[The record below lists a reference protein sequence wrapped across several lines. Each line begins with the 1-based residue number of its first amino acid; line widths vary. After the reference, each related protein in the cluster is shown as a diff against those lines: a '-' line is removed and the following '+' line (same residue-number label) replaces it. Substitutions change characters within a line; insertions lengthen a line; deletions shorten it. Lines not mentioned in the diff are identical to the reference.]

1 MEKIKYH
8 QNGIGW
14 DYDADGKLT
23 DNWDPSLDY
32 GNEYVKVYFR
42 LGTPSYSS
50 LSFFGF
56 ETQEAKAA
64 WHDEASAVLKSLGI
78 REDCGYDV
86 ERSQE
91 KEAYLYPHPQNIS
104 GVVRK
109 NDVQKIAEAISTM
122 KLSALLWVDLYETV
136 YVMSDSEYTAY
147 LETRKAE
154 IHQKLFAESQT
165 NRVNTYVNSFDAA
178 SYIASCIMLHRLGDD
193 NRTKAITVNYIL
205 SEADKMA
212 DSGYLKTITNDTG
225 KYIRSLNK
233 TEQRKAKLNM
243 DTLKEWSEQHD

>member
-23 DNWDPSLDY
+23 DNWDSSLDY
-32 GNEYVKVYFR
+32 GNEYAKVYFR
-42 LGTPSYSS
+42 MDTPSYSS
-50 LSFFGF
+50 FSF
-56 ETQEAKAA
+56 ETQEARAA

-78 REDCGYDV
+78 QEDCGYNV
-86 ERSQE
+86 EHGQE
-91 KEAYLYPHPQNIS
+91 KEAYLYPHPLNIS
-104 GVVRK
+104 GAVRK
-109 NDVQKIAEAISTM
+109 NDVQKIAEAISAM
-122 KLSALLWVDLYETV
+122 KLSTLLWVDLYETV

-147 LETRKAE
+147 LDTRKAE

-165 NRVNTYVNSFDAA
+165 KRVNTYVNAFDAA

-205 SEADKMA
+205 SEADKMIE
-212 DSGYLKTITNDTG
+212 SSYLKTITNDTG

-233 TEQRKAKLNM
+233 TEQKKAKLNM

>member
-8 QNGIGW
+8 QNGIGC

-23 DNWDPSLDY
+23 DNWNPSLDY

-42 LGTPSYSS
+42 MDTPSYSS
-50 LSFFGF
+50 LSF
-56 ETQEAKAA
+56 ETQEARAA
-64 WHDEASAVLKSLGI
+64 WYNEASAVLESLGI

-91 KEAYLYPHPQNIS
+91 KEAYLYLYPQNIS

-109 NDVQKIAEAISTM
+109 NDAQKIAEAFSTM
-122 KLSALLWVDLYETV
+122 KLSTLRWVDLYETV
-136 YVMSDSEYTAY
+136 YVMSDSEYAAY
-147 LETRKAE
+147 LDTRKAE

-165 NRVNTYVNSFDAA
+165 KRVNTYVNAFDAT

-193 NRTKAITVNYIL
+193 NRTRAITANYIL
-205 SEADKMA
+205 SEADKMV

-225 KYIRSLNK
+225 KYIRSLSK

-243 DTLKEWSEQHD
+243 DTLKEWSEHHD

>member
-23 DNWDPSLDY
+23 DNWDSSLDY

-42 LGTPSYSS
+42 LDTRSYSS
-50 LSFFGF
+50 LSF
-56 ETQEAKAA
+56 ETQEARAA
-64 WHDEASAVLKSLGI
+64 WYNEASAVLESLGI
-78 REDCGYDV
+78 WEDCDYDV

-91 KEAYLYPHPQNIS
+91 KVAYLYPHPQNIS

-109 NDVQKIAEAISTM
+109 NDVRKIAEAISAM
-122 KLSALLWVDLYETV
+122 KLSTLLWVDLYETV

-147 LETRKAE
+147 LDTRKAE

-165 NRVNTYVNSFDAA
+165 KRVNTYVNAFDAA

-233 TEQRKAKLNM
+233 TEQKKAKLNM
-243 DTLKEWSEQHD
+243 DTLREWSGHHD

>member
-42 LGTPSYSS
+42 LKTPSYSS
-50 LSFFGF
+50 LSF
-56 ETQEAKAA
+56 ETKEARMA
-64 WHDEASAVLKSLGI
+64 WYNEASAVLKPLGI
-78 REDCGYDV
+78 REDCGYAV
-86 ERSQE
+86 EHVQE

-104 GVVRK
+104 GAVRK
-109 NDVQKIAEAISTM
+109 NDVQKIAEAISAM
-122 KLSALLWVDLYETV
+122 KLSTLLWVDLYETV

-147 LETRKAE
+147 LGTRKAE
-154 IHQKLFAESQT
+154 IHQKLFMESQT
-165 NRVNTYVNSFDAA
+165 KRVNTYVNAFDAA

-205 SEADKMA
+205 SEADKMI
-212 DSGYLKTITNDTG
+212 DSGYLKSITNDAG
-225 KYIRSLNK
+225 KYTRSLNK
-233 TEQRKAKLNM
+233 TEQKKVKLNLG
-243 DTLKEWSEQHD
+243 TLKEWSEQHD

>member
-32 GNEYVKVYFR
+32 GNEYVNVYFR
-42 LGTPSYSS
+42 LDTPSYSN
-50 LSFFGF
+50 LSF
-56 ETQEAKAA
+56 ETQEARAA

-78 REDCGYDV
+78 REDCDYDV

-91 KEAYLYPHPQNIS
+91 KEVYLYLHPQNIS

-109 NDVQKIAEAISTM
+109 NDVKKIAEALSTM

-165 NRVNTYVNSFDAA
+165 KRANTYVNAFDAA

-205 SEADKMA
+205 SEADKMIK
-212 DSGYLKTITNDTG
+212 SSYLKTITNDTG

-233 TEQRKAKLNM
+233 TEQKKAKLNLG
-243 DTLKEWSEQHD
+243 TLKEWSEQHD

>member
-14 DYDADGKLT
+14 DYDTDGKLT

-32 GNEYVKVYFR
+32 GNEYVMVYFR
-42 LGTPSYSS
+42 LDTPSYSS
-50 LSFFGF
+50 FSF
-56 ETQEAKAA
+56 ETNRERMA
-64 WHDEASAVLKSLGI
+64 WYNEASAVLESLGI
-78 REDCGYDV
+78 REDCGYDM

-91 KEAYLYPHPQNIS
+91 KEAYLYLHPQNIN

-109 NDVQKIAEAISTM
+109 NDVRKIAEAFSTM
-122 KLSALLWVDLYETV
+122 KLSTLRWVDLYNTI
-136 YVMSDSEYTAY
+136 YVMSDSEYIAY
-147 LETRKAE
+147 LDTRKAE

-165 NRVNTYVNSFDAA
+165 KRVNTYVNAFDAA

-205 SEADKMA
+205 SEADKMIE
-212 DSGYLKTITNDTG
+212 SSYLKTITNDTG

-233 TEQRKAKLNM
+233 TEQKKAKQNLG
-243 DTLKEWSEQHD
+243 TLKEWSEQHD